1 MRSLLISIAPR
12 RNGDLPDFRPVY
24 RNSVSTRHYLFF
36 SAFLGMI
43 TLSLAVVV
51 SFLAVSTTSEARAPG
66 TDDQVA
72 VRTEKV
78 EVFVKPAWEAL
89 GPSTIYLEAPL
100 VLAQQEL
107 PVLPPPDGAKVPDIL
122 ANASRSISPPP
133 PQAPLG
139 VPTITQT
146 GPIENVNLTFYDCA
160 DQGFCGH
167 MFNGEYVYEGV
178 AACSWNLPL
187 NTAFYIVGDP
197 TQRIYVCK
205 DRGLL
210 DDTWV
215 DIFWYH
221 PEDGYDWQSYV
232 GRYGTI
238 NIVYLPN

>member
-1 MRSLLISIAPR
+1 M
-12 RNGDLPDFRPVY
+12 
-24 RNSVSTRHYLFF
+24 FF
-36 SAFLGMI
+36 SAFLGVI

-66 TDDQVA
+66 SEDTVA
-72 VRTEKV
+72 LRTEKV
-78 EVFVKPAWEAL
+78 EHILDESLLNL
-89 GPSTIYLEAPL
+89 GPSSIYLESPL
-100 VLAQQEL
+100 VLAQQPL
-107 PVLPPPDGAKVPDIL
+107 PEVPPPAGATVPDIL
-122 ANASRSISPPP
+122 ANASRTISPPP

-139 VPTITQT
+139 VPSITQK
-146 GPIENVNLTFYDCA
+146 GPIENVNITFYDCA
-160 DQGFCGH
+160 NQGFCGN
-167 MFNGEYVYEGV
+167 MYNGEWVYEGV

-221 PEDGYDWQSYV
+221 PEDGYSWQSAV

-238 NIVYLPN
+238 YIVYLPE